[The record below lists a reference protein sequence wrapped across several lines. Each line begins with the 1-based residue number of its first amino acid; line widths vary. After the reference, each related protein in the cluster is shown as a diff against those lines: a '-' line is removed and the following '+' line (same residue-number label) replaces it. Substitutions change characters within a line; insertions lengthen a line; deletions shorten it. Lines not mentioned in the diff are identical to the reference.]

1 MHGPDFATPQRLSR
15 HELPQQHA
23 QPEGDVWVLA
33 ASQAAG
39 MSAQPRVLGDRL
51 SRLRVPRDAAA
62 QARPGQPLR
71 GGRSADSAE
80 RHRSD
85 ARRQLLALSWR
96 GLEPGGNAGSDA
108 LAGAH
113 LERHPEPAA
122 AGRSA
127 RAAEAA
133 ASQVLLA
140 HAVTTRFVYKRAK
153 FAGFIAPLYTNARC
167 LADAGDRHH
176 RTDAVDRELRVAQQS
191 RLV

>member
-15 HELPQQHA
+15 HELPQQHTRPA
-23 QPEGDVWVLA
+23 GDVRVLA
-33 ASQAAG
+33 ARQAAG
-39 MSAQPRVLGDRL
+39 MSTQPRVLGDRL

-80 RHRSD
+80 RHSAD

-96 GLEPGGNAGSDA
+96 GLEPRGNAGTDA

-113 LERHPEPAA
+113 LERQPEPAA
-122 AGRSA
+122 GWRGA

-133 ASQVLLA
+133 ASPLLLA
-140 HAVTTRFVYKRAK
+140 
-153 FAGFIAPLYTNARC
+153 
-167 LADAGDRHH
+167 
-176 RTDAVDRELRVAQQS
+176 S
-191 RLV
+191 